1 MKTLPKSQIL
11 RFTEKAIHLARRAV
25 SRYSSKFSKHR
36 YTLPQHVVLLCL
48 KVRKNTTYRGLLDE
62 LIEMPRI
69 RQALG
74 LTELPTPSTLCKAFN
89 RLDMAVWRVVLTLS
103 ATLLPTSGIV
113 GVDASGFDRSHAS
126 KHYTKRAELTIQ
138 QLKVTLLVDT
148 KVNAILDLHVT
159 TTRKHD
165 SQIAP
170 SLIKRNPE
178 TIDILLGDKGYD
190 DQKIRRLARHHEVR
204 PLIKHR
210 EFTSLHKAWN
220 ARLTLI
226 STDREV
232 NQRRSTQRSNESTV
246 PSFAPDNGGN
256 SSVNSFLDVLS
267 TISTEPS
274 KISTEQRS
282 HNRYLIRH

>member
-1 MKTLPKSQIL
+1 
-11 RFTEKAIHLARRAV
+11 
-25 SRYSSKFSKHR
+25 
-36 YTLPQHVVLLCL
+36 
-48 KVRKNTTYRGLLDE
+48 
-62 LIEMPRI
+62 
-69 RQALG
+69 
-74 LTELPTPSTLCKAFN
+74 
-89 RLDMAVWRVVLTLS
+89 
-103 ATLLPTSGIV
+103 
-113 GVDASGFDRSHAS
+113 
-126 KHYTKRAELTIQ
+126 
-138 QLKVTLLVDT
+138 VTLLVDT

-220 ARLTLI
+220 ARLDADLYG
-226 STDREV
+226 
-232 NQRRSTQRSNESTV
+232 QRSQSETVNSTLKRKYGAFV
-246 PSFAPDNGGN
+246 RSRNGGN